1 MIQTLW
7 FFIKIAFIVGVAVWV
22 AMQPGSVEVAF
33 MGYKVTLDAGL
44 FFILILGLF
53 LSVLLILRVLRAIFS
68 VPTAISKYYQ
78 EDKRRKGF
86 RALTRGLVAV
96 AAGDVKKASHFS
108 KQTKALLP
116 YQNGLP
122 VLLEAQAAQ
131 LRGEEGLAQNR
142 FEHLMEDKD
151 AAFLGIR
158 GLLKSSIKEGHLDRA
173 LEFAKK
179 AQKIHPKQGWVLQ
192 TVYDLEIKNGLWND
206 AIETGK
212 IALKHNAMSHKKI
225 IGDRVAIHLMRA
237 DHEFANENIKAGV
250 RELEQAYKLKPEF
263 VPTVTRLAGYYISNK
278 KKRKAATMI
287 ERAWKKNPHPDLVS
301 LWNDLAPEKTEKN
314 SPKVLKWYED
324 LVAFKP
330 DSAEGQMAAA
340 NAAMD
345 LGYWGEAKAYLMV
358 AEKIYPSA
366 RLFRLQAVVEQNST
380 HNEESI
386 NKLIEKA
393 SEALPDKTWICCET
407 GLIYDEWV
415 AIAMPHEAFNTVVWD
430 YPGARIVQQNK
441 LMANMDET
449 MLLID
454 PAA

>member
-7 FFIKIAFIVGVAVWV
+7 FFIKIGLIVGISVWV
-22 AMQPGSVEVAF
+22 ATQPGSVEMKF
-33 MGYKVTLDAGL
+33 MGYNVVLDAGL
-44 FFILILGLF
+44 FFILVLGLF
-53 LSVLLILRVLRAIFS
+53 LSILFILRVIRAIFS
-68 VPTAISKYYQ
+68 VPKAVSKYHQ

-86 RALTRGLVAV
+86 RALTKGLVAV
-96 AAGDVKKASHFS
+96 AAGDVKKATYFS

-122 VLLEAQAAQ
+122 ILLEAQAAQ

-179 AQKIHPKQGWVLQ
+179 AQKIHPKQGWILQ
-192 TVYDLEIKNGLWND
+192 TVYNLEIKNSLWAD
-206 AIETGK
+206 AVETGK
-212 IALKHNAMSHKKI
+212 KALKHNAMSHKKI
-225 IGDRVAIHLMRA
+225 ISDRVAIHLMRA
-237 DHEFANENIKAGV
+237 DSEFANENVKSGIK
-250 RELEQAYKLKPEF
+250 ELEQAYKLKPEF
-263 VPTVTRLAGYYISNK
+263 VPTVTRLAGYYIQKK
-278 KKRKAATMI
+278 KKRKAAAMV

-314 SPKVLKWYED
+314 SAKVLKWYED

-345 LGYWGEAKAYLMV
+345 LGYWGEARAYLMV

-393 SEALPDKTWICCET
+393 SEALPDKTWICHET
-407 GLIYDEWV
+407 GLTYDEW
-415 AIAMPHEAFNTVVWD
+415 APIAMPHEGFNTIVWD
-430 YPGARIVQQNK
+430 YPGARLVQQNK
-441 LMANMDET
+441 LMANVDE
-449 MLLID
+449 MALLID
-454 PAA
+454 PAS

>member
-7 FFIKIAFIVGVAVWV
+7 FFTKIALIIGAAVWL
-22 AMQPGSVEVAF
+22 ATQPGSVAMTF
-33 MGYKVTLDAGL
+33 MGYDITIDAGL
-44 FFILILGLF
+44 FFLLLVGGL
-53 LSVLLILRVLRAIFS
+53 LVVLFILRLVRAIFS
-68 VPTAISKYYQ
+68 VPGTISKYHQ

-96 AAGDVKKASHFS
+96 AAGDVKKATHFS

-142 FEHLMEDKD
+142 FEQLMEDKD

-179 AQKIHPKQGWVLQ
+179 AQEIHPKQGWVLQ
-192 TVYDLEIKNGLWND
+192 TVYDLEIKNGLWSE

-212 IALKHNAMSHKKI
+212 KALKHNAMSHKKI
-225 IGDRVAIHLMRA
+225 ISDRVAIHLMRA
-237 DHEFANENIKAGV
+237 DYEFANENVKAGV
-250 RELEQAYKLKPEF
+250 KELEQAYKLKPEF
-263 VPTVTRLAGYYISNK
+263 VPTVTRLGRYYLEKK
-278 KKRKAATMI
+278 KKRKAAVMV
-287 ERAWKKNPHPDLVS
+287 ERAWKTNPHPDLVD

-314 SPKVLKWYED
+314 APKVLKWYED

-345 LGYWGEAKAYLMV
+345 LSYWGEARAYLMV
-358 AEKIYPSA
+358 AEKIYPSS
-366 RLFRLQAVVEQNST
+366 RLFRLQAIVEQNST

-393 SEALPDKTWICCET
+393 STALPDKTWICRET
-407 GLIYDEWV
+407 GLTYDEWT
-415 AIAMPHEAFNTVVWD
+415 AIAMPHESFNSIVWD
-430 YPGARIVQQNK
+430 YPGARIIQHNK
-441 LMANMDET
+441 LMANVDET
-449 MLLID
+449 ALLID